1 MLSNSLASVEA
12 QLNLPM
18 VLGGHGAGP
27 RQTLSLA
34 MKPESVPGSSQATF
48 TSTLSSVPALFYER
62 QINTT

>member
-1 MLSNSLASVEA
+1 MLSSSFASVEA

-27 RQTLSLA
+27 RLSLA
-34 MKPESVPGSSQATF
+34 MKPESLPGSSQATF
-48 TSTLSSVPALFYER
+48 TSTLSSVPALFHER